1 MAERSNSNPSLAKPG
16 SKSGSRSTANNRM
29 ETLPPK
35 PQTEGESNVQL
46 GPDGLARVV
55 LKGRLSPRTVVD
67 CWRSLELALRDAH
80 VKTLEVDVSG
90 VDFCGGAGFALLRYL
105 NMGRMTQGAKV
116 TVVGLAAGFQT
127 LFEGFT
133 AQDYDAFHPQPQKSS
148 HPLVEDAGHATRQL
162 LTDLRDQ
169 VDFLGGVAA
178 NLPPSLINPKRM
190 RWPEVRHVF
199 ELAGANAVPIV
210 SLVSLL
216 LGFIIAF
223 ESAQRLAEFGAQIY
237 VANTITIVMVREM
250 GPLMTAILLAGRS
263 ASAFAAE
270 IGTMK
275 VNEELNALETLGL
288 SPIRFLVVP
297 RLMAGVMVAPL
308 LTCYSILMGVV
319 GGALVMLGLGFSLR
333 LILHQM
339 ALSVHLSDLTVGME
353 KAVVF
358 GIIVSG
364 IGCWRGLQT
373 EQGPSAVG
381 LSTTRAV
388 VTSLLLIIVADACF
402 STISYFL
409 K

>member
-1 MAERSNSNPSLAKPG
+1 
-16 SKSGSRSTANNRM
+16 M
-29 ETLPPK
+29 ETLPTPK
-35 PQTEGESNVQL
+35 PTECEADVQL

-55 LKGRLSPRTVVD
+55 LKGRLSARTVVG
-67 CWRSLELALRDAH
+67 CWNRLEQTLRAAD
-80 VKTLEVDVSG
+80 VKALEVDVSG

-105 NMGRMTQGAKV
+105 NMGKMTPGAKV
-116 TVVGLAAGFQT
+116 SMVGLAAEFQT

-133 AQDYDAFHPQPQKSS
+133 VQDYDTFHPQPPKRH
-148 HPLVEDAGHATRQL
+148 HPLVEEAGHATRQL
-162 LTDLRDQ
+162 IGDLRDQ
-169 VDFLGGVAA
+169 VDFLGAVAA
-178 NLPPSLINPKRM
+178 NLPPSLVNPKRM
-190 RWPEVRHVF
+190 RWPEVRHIF

-237 VANTITIVMVREM
+237 VANTITVVMVREM

-297 RLMAGVMVAPL
+297 RLMAGVLVSPL

-319 GGALVMLGLGFSLR
+319 GGTLVMLGLGFSLR

-339 ALSVHLSDLTVGME
+339 ALSVQLGDVAVGME
-353 KAVVF
+353 KSVVF

-364 IGCWRGLQT
+364 VGCWRGLQT

-381 LSTTRAV
+381 LSTTKAV

-409 K
+409 KT

>member
-1 MAERSNSNPSLAKPG
+1 M
-16 SKSGSRSTANNRM
+16 
-29 ETLPPK
+29 PP
-35 PQTEGESNVQL
+35 TVQREFEADVKL
-46 GPDGLARVV
+46 GPDGVARVV
-55 LKGRLSPRTVVD
+55 LKGRLSSRTVVD
-67 CWRSLELALRDAH
+67 CWNSLELSLRGAR

-90 VDFCGGAGFALLRYL
+90 VGFCGGAGFALLRYL
-105 NMGRMTQGAKV
+105 NMGRMTPGA
-116 TVVGLAAGFQT
+116 TVSVAGLAAEFQT
-127 LFEGFT
+127 IFEGFT
-133 AQDYDAFHPQPQKSS
+133 IQDYDAFHPQIQKQS
-148 HPLVEDAGHATRQL
+148 HPLIEEAGQAARQMIG
-162 LTDLRDQ
+162 DLRDQ

-178 NLPPSLINPKRM
+178 TLPASLVSPKRM
-190 RWPEVRHVF
+190 RWAEVRHVF

-223 ESAQRLAEFGAQIY
+223 ESAQRLADFGAQIY
-237 VANTITIVMVREM
+237 VANTITVVMVREM

-297 RLMAGVMVAPL
+297 RIIAGVLVAPL
-308 LTCYSILMGVV
+308 LTCYSILMGVL
-319 GGALVMLGLGFSLR
+319 GGALVMLGLGFSLM
-333 LILHQM
+333 LIVHQM
-339 ALSVHLSDLTVGME
+339 ASSVSLNDLAVGIG
-353 KAVVF
+353 KSVVF

-364 IGCWRGLQT
+364 VGCWRGLQT
-373 EQGPSAVG
+373 QEGPSAVG

>member
-1 MAERSNSNPSLAKPG
+1 
-16 SKSGSRSTANNRM
+16 M
-29 ETLPPK
+29 ECEADVK
-35 PQTEGESNVQL
+35 L
-46 GPDGLARVV
+46 GPDDGAHVV
-55 LKGRLSPRTVVD
+55 LKGRLSSRTVVD
-67 CWRSLELALRDAH
+67 CWDKLERSLRGAKIKSLQ
-80 VKTLEVDVSG
+80 VDVSG

-105 NMGRMTQGAKV
+105 HMGKMTPGA
-116 TVVGLAAGFQT
+116 TISVVGLAAEFQT
-127 LFEGFT
+127 IFEGFT
-133 AQDYDAFHPQPQKSS
+133 SKDYDAFHPDDQAKS
-148 HPLVEDAGHATRQL
+148 HPFIEEAGHATRQL
-162 LTDLRDQ
+162 LGDLRDQ

-178 NLPPSLINPKRM
+178 NLPASLVNRKRM
-190 RWPEVRHVF
+190 RWAEVRHVF

-237 VANTITIVMVREM
+237 VANTITVVMVREM

-288 SPIRFLVVP
+288 SPVRFLVVP
-297 RLMAGVMVAPL
+297 RIVAGVMVAPL

-319 GGALVMLGLGFSLR
+319 GGALVMLGLGFSLM

-339 ALSVHLSDLTVGME
+339 ASSVQLNDVAVGIS
-353 KAVVF
+353 KGVVF

-364 IGCWRGLQT
+364 VGCWRGLQT

-388 VTSLLLIIVADACF
+388 VTSLLLIIMADACF

>member
-1 MAERSNSNPSLAKPG
+1 MPPSA
-16 SKSGSRSTANNRM
+16 
-29 ETLPPK
+29 
-35 PQTEGESNVQL
+35 QTEYEADVNVA
-46 GPDGLARVV
+46 PDGAAQVV
-55 LKGRLSPRTVVD
+55 IKGRLSARTVAD
-67 CWRSLELALRDAH
+67 CWTGLEQSLRGAP
-80 VKTLEVDVSG
+80 VKTLKVDVSG

-105 NMGRMTQGAKV
+105 NMGKMTPGASV
-116 TVVGLAAGFQT
+116 SVVGLADEFRT
-127 LFEGFT
+127 IFEGFT
-133 AQDYDAFHPQPQKSS
+133 AQDYETILPSPRRIRHPFVEEAGAAADSFIKDASS
-148 HPLVEDAGHATRQL
+148 
-162 LTDLRDQ
+162 Q
-169 VDFLGGVAA
+169 VNFLGGITA
-178 NLPPSLINPKRM
+178 NLPPALVNPKRM
-190 RWPEVRHVF
+190 RWREVRHVY

-270 IGTMK
+270 LGTMK

-297 RLMAGVMVAPL
+297 RIVAGVLVAPL
-308 LTCYSILMGVV
+308 LTCYSVLMGVI
-319 GGALVMLGLGFSLR
+319 GGALVMLGLGFSLD

-339 ALSVHLSDLTVGME
+339 ASSVKLHDVGAGIA
-353 KAVVF
+353 KGVVF

-364 IGCWRGLQT
+364 VGCWRGLQT
-373 EQGPSAVG
+373 EEGPSAVG

-409 K
+409 KS